1 MESAVTEFFL
11 EYGLFLAKTITILA
25 SIVVVIVLILSL
37 AHKEKDKD
45 KIEIIKLNDKYDEL
59 RHALQMEM
67 LPKDEL
73 KKVLKADKHKHKKEK
88 KKSQPD
94 KKRIFV
100 LDFMGDIKASAVSA
114 LREEITAI
122 LTLVKPNDEVFVK
135 LESGGGLVHAYG
147 LASSQLMR
155 IRSQEIPLTI
165 AVDKVAASGGYM
177 MACVANKII
186 SAPFAVLGS
195 IGVLAQIPNFHR
207 LLKKN
212 NVDFEQFTAGEFKR
226 TVTMFG
232 ENTDS
237 ARIKFAEELEDTH
250 ILFKDFVHENRPA
263 LDINRIATG
272 EHWYGSKA
280 IELKLVDELM
290 TSDDFLL
297 EQSKEADLYSIIYK
311 AKKPI
316 SSRLSSFIQL
326 TFEKLFYSWWQQSD
340 QSRYR

>member
-1 MESAVTEFFL
+1 MESVVTEFFL
-11 EYGLFLAKTITILA
+11 EYGLFLAKTITILVFV
-25 SIVVVIVLILSL
+25 VVVIVLILSL

-45 KIEIIKLNDKYDEL
+45 KIEIMKLNDKYDEL
-59 RHALQMEM
+59 RHALQIEM

-73 KKVLKADKHKHKKEK
+73 KKVLKADKQKLKKEK
-88 KKSQPD
+88 KKPQPD

-155 IRSQEIPLTI
+155 IRSRNIPLTI

-237 ARIKFAEELEDTH
+237 ARIKFSEELEDTH
-250 ILFKDFVHENRPA
+250 VLFKNFVHENRPV
-263 LDINRIATG
+263 LDINSIATG

-280 IELKLVDELM
+280 LELKLVDELM

-311 AKKPI
+311 TKRPI